1 MSAPLIIEWATLAI
15 LLAAAAVAW
24 FAPAALSDKSFKL
37 AGAALLA
44 AIGAL
49 VMELNAGGWHA
60 DLAFTLKVTV
70 LATLFAYVAIG
81 SFSERTQKLGVLL
94 LPYCV
99 LFGVFAVIVAMLAVE
114 PPVAPVVSA
123 AWYDAHIVF
132 ALATYAL
139 LTLAA
144 MAGLACLIQEAAL
157 KRKATDGLSARLPA
171 VAESEQAEIRLLAGA
186 EIVLGIGIAT
196 GMALAWI
203 ERKGALPL
211 DHKTILAIAAFF
223 VIGALLLAHR
233 RFGFRG
239 RRAARWVMIAWLL
252 VTLAYPGVKFVREI
266 LLS

>member
-1 MSAPLIIEWATLAI
+1 MSAPLIIELATLAI
-15 LLAAAAVAW
+15 LIAATATAWLSPAAA
-24 FAPAALSDKSFKL
+24 SDKAFKL

-44 AIGAL
+44 SIGAL
-49 VMELNAGGWHA
+49 VMELGASGWHA
-60 DLAFTLKVTV
+60 DLASTLKVTV

-81 SFSERTQKLGVLL
+81 SFSQRVQQLGVLV
-94 LPYCV
+94 LPYSV
-99 LFGVFAVIVAMLAVE
+99 LFGVFALIVGMLAAAPTVE
-114 PPVAPVVSA
+114 PVASV

-132 ALATYAL
+132 ALATYGL

-157 KRKATDGLSARLPA
+157 KRKATGRLSARLPA

-186 EIVLGIGIAT
+186 EIVLGVGIAT
-196 GMALAWI
+196 GMALAWLD
-203 ERKGALPL
+203 ERDALPL
-211 DHKTILAIAAFF
+211 DHKSVLAVAAFL
-223 VIGALLLAHR
+223 VIGGLLLAHA
-233 RFGFRG
+233 RFGYRG